1 MKTLKNIVSAVIAIA
16 MLFGS
21 LSYLAFAEK
30 EEIKRGDDWII
41 EDFNDSECI
50 KDIKTDPE
58 TWGMDM
64 SWVAPEDSGNGTGA
78 LKCDLNY
85 AYATPTYY
93 FNLVKGRTY
102 KICTYIKT
110 SMDLIPTDFNFWFSG
125 QKNGEYVFDYE
136 MVNVKGLEFKK
147 DRWVK
152 IESQFTWDGIIGRTP
167 VEDKDVRIAFRIGS
181 GLFEDLTGDHDVTYS
196 YCMDDFS
203 LTPWINEDYENEES
217 IGSIQTNPETWGI
230 NLSWVSPSESGN
242 GTGALMCEPT
252 YAYATPR
259 YKVNLEQGKTYKVSV
274 CLKPSMD
281 LLPDTFN
288 FWLSG
293 EMDGENVDDYKF
305 LTVKNVKYKKDNWL
319 KLDAIFKWQGVIGKT
334 GVNDYNV
341 GIGFRI
347 GAGLFENVTGDKNTT
362 YSYCI
367 DDFKLEEYVPECKVK
382 ILGECAVS
390 NEIQIKASYDFLYDG
405 IYQTFDGFDSAVID
419 TLIDGKVIKTEN
431 AKCST
436 LKIIDDYAGRN
447 ISFNIYPTV
456 YRKERSMVSADAGNA
471 YRKDNYYSVKFNSK
485 TIDPEAEYLSG
496 KIEHKI
502 YDGTQPKNYIASFD
516 DNVMRKVFT
525 IDSGDFK
532 IPIQNSNSVK
542 IFIWDNMKPLT
553 SKIECTKEESSI
565 KLYVDPVNGNDNG
578 NGKFVSPFKT
588 VARAKREVADII
600 EKNNN
605 NVGKLKW
612 HIEGSVLRIS
622 GEHEMRDYEIGK
634 TPWEAYKESVRTVI
648 IDDGV
653 KSIGSN
659 AFNGFGN
666 IKNIV
671 LPNSV
676 ESIGNGAFSGCDR
689 LTAVAVPG
697 SVTSIGDN
705 AFGENTSVC
714 VGTDSKYYGAYGFKS
729 YTVGENVSD
738 FLSLSSE
745 NKIGWGLYEDTLLI
759 FGNGY
764 MINDVSY
771 ENIPWKNYSKNIKK
785 AVVEYGVLNTSQFL
799 FSGTDGNGSSN
810 YENLNVYTVAD
821 TAIRL
826 GCNEIGDCSGLEKLD
841 MSSATNVIMHYVTG
855 NALANKIKSLTIPK
869 GIASIGGCAFNNLTS
884 LEELIFEEGF
894 NANPNADSEWGSAF
908 RNTSVKFVT
917 FPNSMEEIKPYFISR
932 AYEIN
937 KITILNKDAKLFDNC
952 FYEINKNAII
962 CGYAGSTAESFAK
975 KNGYSFEAIA
985 DTPALVTEKSRGKE
999 KEGSVDKIYVMLMSG
1014 EHFIDKTLDFNY
1026 LDCDENIEVCYTTYG
1041 GEKAVLTGGIK
1052 IEPDKWQLYD
1062 SQKRI
1067 YRAFVGTDVT
1077 SRQFF
1082 VNGVRAE
1089 RARSKGGFVNYSVDE
1104 KGYLC
1109 DNTELL
1115 SFMHPEDLE
1124 LLIHVAWTTPRC
1136 GVSSVENENGRVRV
1150 NIKPETWKI
1159 LWGRSLDS
1167 FQQCRP
1173 NNPYYYENAYELLDE
1188 GGEWYLNSHDG
1199 YMYYKPRSFED
1210 IKSSEAIIPV
1220 TEKLVNIEGA
1230 KYLRVQNISFDNI
1243 TFAYSTWLR
1252 PNGDTGHCS
1261 NQNNTIWEGNMD
1273 DIFYP
1278 DGSVE
1283 VKCASN
1289 INFENCTFTKL
1300 GTIALKMFGGVHDC
1314 SVINNEFCD
1323 LSACAVMI
1331 SDRYGEAQTTE
1342 DDTYVNRDIK
1352 IDNNFIH
1359 TIGVD
1364 FNDSAA
1370 ITTGYVKNTA
1380 ITHNEIFNTPYSG
1393 MHLGFVKDDNY
1404 ISGLVVKNNYIH
1416 NYMNKMTDGGGIY
1429 FFSATA
1435 GNDEN
1440 KNVVEGNYIAN
1451 GWHGVGSI
1459 ALDYDTS
1466 NIDFINN
1473 VTDETNN
1480 QNSIDSYAAEW
1491 SKGWI
1496 PHDFNAGNTNKNI
1509 YFSENFGTNGYTI
1522 SNIAKNQNCRAEN
1535 NKICELGTWDS
1546 AAKNIIKSA
1555 GLEND
1560 KLVNMPDIPREIE
1573 LEDQIL
1579 MKQGDESALE
1589 YTAYDV
1595 HGNIYNSSMLQV
1607 YCYSGDETK
1616 LAVKNNSVLCAVG
1629 CGKVNLKVVF
1639 KCGNELR
1646 VRNIT
1651 VTVK

>member
-1 MKTLKNIVSAVIAIA
+1 MKLIKSAVSAVMAIA

-21 LSYLAFAEK
+21 LSSLAFAEK

-50 KDIKTDPE
+50 KNIKTDPE
-58 TWGMDM
+58 TWGIDM

-93 FNLVKGRTY
+93 FNLVRGRTY

-110 SMDLIPTDFNFWFSG
+110 SMDLIPTEFNFWFSG
-125 QKNGEYVFDYE
+125 QNNGEYVFDYE

-152 IESQFTWDGIIGRTP
+152 IESQFTWDGVIGRTA

-196 YCMDDFS
+196 YCMDDFT
-203 LTPWINEDYENEES
+203 LTPWIDEDYESEES
-217 IGSIQTNPETWGI
+217 IGCVKTDPETWGI
-230 NLSWVSPSESGN
+230 NLSRVSPNESGN
-242 GTGALMCEPT
+242 GTGALMCELT

-259 YKVNLEQGKTYKVSV
+259 YKVNLEQGKTYKLSV
-274 CLKPSMD
+274 YLKPSMD
-281 LLPDTFN
+281 WLSDTFN

-293 EMDGENVDDYKF
+293 EMAGKDVNDYQF
-305 LTVKNVKYKKDNWL
+305 LTVKNIEYKKDKWIRL
-319 KLDAIFKWQGVIGKT
+319 EAIFKWQGIIGKT
-334 GVNDYNV
+334 EVNDYNV

-347 GAGLFENVTGDKNTT
+347 GEGLFEKVTGDKDTA

-367 DDFKLEEYVPECKVK
+367 DNFKLEEYIPECKTK
-382 ILGECAVS
+382 ISGECAVG
-390 NEIQIKASYDFLYDG
+390 NEIRIKTSYDFLYGG
-405 IYQTFDGFDSAVID
+405 IYQSFDGFDSAVID

-436 LKIIDDYAGRN
+436 LKIIDDYAGKN

-456 YRKERSMVSADAGNA
+456 YRKKQNMVSADAGIA
-471 YRKDNYYSVKFNSK
+471 YRKDNRYSVKFDSK

-496 KIEHKI
+496 KTDHKI
-502 YDGTQPKNYIASFD
+502 YDGTQPKNYIATFN
-516 DNVMRKVFT
+516 DNTMQQVLT
-525 IDSGDFK
+525 TDGGNFK
-532 IPIQNSNSVK
+532 IPIKNSTGIKTFV
-542 IFIWDNMKPLT
+542 WDGMKPLT
-553 SKIECTKEESSI
+553 PKIERTKENSI
-565 KLYVDPVNGNDNG
+565 KFYVDPVNGNDGGKG
-578 NGKFVSPFKT
+578 NFTSPFKT

-605 NVGKLKW
+605 SAGKIKW

-622 GEHEMRDYEIGK
+622 GTHEMPDYEIGNA
-634 TPWEAYKESVRTVI
+634 PWETYRESIRTVI

-659 AFNGFGN
+659 AFNGFQN
-666 IKNIV
+666 LKNVV
-671 LPNSV
+671 LSKTV
-676 ESIGNGAFSGCDR
+676 ESIGESAFSDCDR
-689 LTAVAVPG
+689 LTAVAVPD
-697 SVTSIGDN
+697 SVANVGDN
-705 AFGENTSVC
+705 AFGENTSAC
-714 VGTDSKYYGAYGFKS
+714 VGKKSKYYGTYGFKS
-729 YTVGENVSD
+729 YTDGEDVSD
-738 FLSLSSE
+738 YLSSSSDD
-745 NKIGWGLYEDTLLI
+745 KIGWGLYGDTLLI
-759 FGNGY
+759 FGKGY
-764 MINDVSY
+764 MINDASY
-771 ENIPWKNYSKNIKK
+771 ETIPWKNQSKSIKK
-785 AVVEYGVLNTSQFL
+785 AVVEYGVLNTPQFL
-799 FSGTDGNGSSN
+799 FSGTDGNGKSN
-810 YENLNVYTVAD
+810 YENLKVYTVAD
-821 TAIRL
+821 TVIRL

-855 NALANKIKSLTIPK
+855 NALANKIKNLTVPK
-869 GIASIGGCAFNNLTS
+869 GITSIGGCAFNNLTS
-884 LEELIFEEGF
+884 LEKLTFEEGF
-894 NANPNADSEWGSAF
+894 NANPNADSEWSGAF

-917 FPNSMEEIKPYFISR
+917 FPKSMEEIKPYFISR

-952 FYEINKNAII
+952 FYEINKNTVI
-962 CGYAGSTAESFAK
+962 CGYADSTAETFAE
-975 KNGYSFEAIA
+975 KNGYVFEPIP
-985 DTPALVTEKSRGKE
+985 DTSDLTPEKQDKE
-999 KEGSVDKIYVMLMSG
+999 EKTGSIDKIYVMLMSG

-1041 GEKAVLTGGIK
+1041 REKAVLTGGMK

-1062 SQKRI
+1062 AQKGI

-1089 RARSKGGFVNYSVDE
+1089 RARSKGGFANYSVDE

-1109 DNTELL
+1109 DNAELL
-1115 SFMHPEDLE
+1115 NYAHPEDLE

-1188 GGEWYLNSHDG
+1188 SGEWYLNSHDG

-1220 TEKLVNIEGA
+1220 TEKLVSIEGT
-1230 KYLRVQNISFDNI
+1230 KYLNVQNITFDNVS
-1243 TFAYSTWLR
+1243 FAYSTWLR
-1252 PNGDTGHCS
+1252 PNGATGHCS
-1261 NQNNTIWEGNMD
+1261 NQNNTIWEGSMD

-1300 GTIALKMFGGVHDC
+1300 GTIALKMFGGVHNC

-1342 DDTYVNRDIK
+1342 DDAYVNRDIK

-1359 TIGVD
+1359 TVGVD

-1370 ITTGYVKNTA
+1370 ITTGYVKNTE

-1393 MHLGFVKDDNY
+1393 MHLGFVKDENY

-1440 KNVVEGNYIAN
+1440 KNVAEGNYVAN

-1459 ALDYDTS
+1459 VLDYDTS

-1496 PHDFNAGNTNKNI
+1496 PYDFNAGDTNRNI
-1509 YFSENFGTNGYTI
+1509 YFSGNFGTNGYKI
-1522 SNIAKNQNCRAEN
+1522 SDTAKNQNCRAEN
-1535 NKICELGTWDS
+1535 NKICEFGIWDS
-1546 AAKNIIKSA
+1546 TAKKIIKSA
-1555 GLEND
+1555 GLESD
-1560 KLVNMPDIPREIE
+1560 KLADMPDIPREIE
-1573 LEDQIL
+1573 LENQISMNL
-1579 MKQGDESALE
+1579 GDERELE
-1589 YTAYDV
+1589 YTAFDAF
-1595 HGNIYNSSMLQV
+1595 GNIYNSSMLQV
-1607 YCYSGDETK
+1607 YCCSSDETK
-1616 LAVKNNSVLCAVG
+1616 LTVKNDSVLCAVG
-1629 CGKVNLKVVF
+1629 SGETELKVVF
-1639 KCGNELR
+1639 KCGDELR
-1646 VRNIT
+1646 VRNVS